1 MALTKVSGDILDNGI
16 NVAGVVTATAFHGPV
31 VGAITGTAS
40 TASFAATAYS
50 LSGNVGDI
58 IANDIIANDITNRHI
73 NSSGIITA
81 ASFEGSGV
89 NLTGVSGFGTALNN
103 TQGTLGNLLYTTP
116 TKFTV
121 GTGLTSYVSSN
132 DIAGNYVYTR
142 LDEIIVGSGATI
154 HIASDTEMVMDVLD
168 LDASLTGGGGGSGG
182 ITDILE
188 DRTPQL
194 GGNLD
199 LNSKDIEGTGDIDIT
214 GDITATSFSGVVSGS
229 TGTFSGDV
237 TISGDLGVS
246 GTVTYEDV
254 TSVDSAGIGTFKG
267 GLDVVGSAVTIH
279 NAGVHVTGVVTATSF
294 VGDGS
299 SLTNLPG
306 NPFTDNVGV
315 QTSNITRTDLV
326 GAGNS
331 FVGMYLGDGFI
342 GFPTHLG
349 RPGGYY
355 ITTAVNALNAG
366 PITLGSTMT
375 LDGAW
380 VIV

>member
-1 MALTKVSGDILDNGI
+1 M
-16 NVAGVVTATAFHGPV
+16 
-31 VGAITGTAS
+31 
-40 TASFAATAYS
+40 
-50 LSGNVGDI
+50 
-58 IANDIIANDITNRHI
+58 
-73 NSSGIITA
+73 
-81 ASFEGSGV
+81 
-89 NLTGVSGFGTALNN
+89 
-103 TQGTLGNLLYTTP
+103 
-116 TKFTV
+116 
-121 GTGLTSYVSSN
+121 
-132 DIAGNYVYTR
+132 
-142 LDEIIVGSGATI
+142 
-154 HIASDTEMVMDVLD
+154 
-168 LDASLTGGGGGSGG
+168 
-182 ITDILE
+182 
-188 DRTPQL
+188 
-194 GGNLD
+194 
-199 LNSKDIEGTGDIDIT
+199 
-214 GDITATSFSGVVSGS
+214 
-229 TGTFSGDV
+229 
-237 TISGDLGVS
+237 
-246 GTVTYEDV
+246 
-254 TSVDSAGIGTFKG
+254 
-267 GLDVVGSAVTIH
+267 
-279 NAGVHVTGVVTATSF
+279 HVTGVVTATSF